1 LFYNGF
7 IRRNPLYSI
16 QDRWKNIVRSRTS
29 TIAALALDRQKPV
42 TRGKYASSTESRR
55 IVWEHLVWPFLLQI
69 NRQYFTREEYRIKKD
84 EFSTVYN
91 KNNNNNISTSR
102 LSGGLMSL
110 VQKGI
115 LTKEKNLYSLDYRL
129 VPYMREK
136 VILEY
141 GFAAKQ
147 TYAKQ

>member
-1 LFYNGF
+1 
-7 IRRNPLYSI
+7 
-16 QDRWKNIVRSRTS
+16 
-29 TIAALALDRQKPV
+29 
-42 TRGKYASSTESRR
+42 YASSTESRR

-84 EFSTVYN
+84 EFSRVYN

>member
-1 LFYNGF
+1 
-7 IRRNPLYSI
+7 
-16 QDRWKNIVRSRTS
+16 
-29 TIAALALDRQKPV
+29 
-42 TRGKYASSTESRR
+42 
-55 IVWEHLVWPFLLQI
+55 
-69 NRQYFTREEYRIKKD
+69 
-84 EFSTVYN
+84 
-91 KNNNNNISTSR
+91 
-102 LSGGLMSL
+102 MSL